1 MNLVHENRDKLLKNV
16 AALQKQRETGSQ
28 VCSDPLCVCVYV
40 CVCVFVHVWSVCVL
54 YVLSIVL
61 ASAFSP
67 FAALS
72 ATPSIKGRPAMYA
85 LVFVC

>member
-1 MNLVHENRDKLLKNV
+1 M
-16 AALQKQRETGSQ
+16 LQPSKSSGKPVVMCVPTHF
-28 VCSDPLCVCVYV
+28 CVCLCV
-40 CVCVFVHVWSVCVL
+40 CVCVFMRVRSVCVL

-72 ATPSIKGRPAMYA
+72 ETLSIKGRPAMYA